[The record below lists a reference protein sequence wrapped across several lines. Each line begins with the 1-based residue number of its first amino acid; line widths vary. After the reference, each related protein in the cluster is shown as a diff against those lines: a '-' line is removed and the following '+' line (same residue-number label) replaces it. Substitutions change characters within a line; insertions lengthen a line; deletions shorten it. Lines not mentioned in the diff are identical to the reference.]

1 MKYFL
6 DIETKNVDISEL
18 SFDNPKGWEI
28 SCICVVS
35 EDNEIYTFSDARDEL
50 IEESIFRNR
59 INNEP
64 DFIWNNYPL
73 NHFHEFIEQLM
84 WDDEHL
90 VITKNGAK
98 FDIPIIEEYLG
109 VSLEGLLNHY
119 DIEKHIMDESGERY
133 RLSELIHYHIGK
145 EEGKL
150 LEAKYAPTLWNQGYY
165 EVVVGY
171 CIDDCYKTL
180 QVYNDAK
187 MRGFYSAIDRHG
199 TELKKVLF

>member
-1 MKYFL
+1 MLIYR
-6 DIETKNVDISEL
+6 IL
-18 SFDNPKGWEI
+18 SFDEPKGWEI

-35 EDNEIYTFSDARDEL
+35 EYNEIYTFSDARDEL
-50 IEESIFRNR
+50 IEEAIFRNR
-59 INNEP
+59 IETEP
-64 DFIWNNYPL
+64 DFIWNNRPL
-73 NHFHEFIEQLM
+73 SHFFQFLEHLL
-84 WDDEHL
+84 WDEEHL

-98 FDIPIIEEYLG
+98 FDIPIIEEYLN
-109 VSLEGLLNHY
+109 VSFEGINHY

-150 LEAKYAPTLWNQGYY
+150 LEAKYAPTLWSQGYY

-180 QVYNDAK
+180 QVYNDAR
-187 MRGFYSAIDRHG
+187 MRGFYSAIDKHG
-199 TELKKVLF
+199 VELKKVLF

>member
-1 MKYFL
+1 MLYFL
-6 DIETKNVDISEL
+6 DIETKNVDISDL
-18 SFDNPKGWEI
+18 SFDDPKGWEI

-50 IEESIFRNR
+50 IEDAIFRNR

-64 DFIWNNYPL
+64 DFIWNNRPL
-73 NHFHEFIEQLM
+73 SHFFQFLEHLL
-84 WDDEHL
+84 WDEEHL

-98 FDIPIIEEYLG
+98 FDIPIIEEYLN
-109 VSLEGLLNHY
+109 VSFDGINHY

-150 LEAKYAPTLWNQGYY
+150 LEAKYAPTLWSQGYY

-180 QVYNDAK
+180 QVYNDAR
-187 MRGFYSAIDRHG
+187 MRGYYCGIDSQG
-199 TELKKVLF
+199 ITLKKVMI

>member
-1 MKYFL
+1 MRYFL
-6 DIETKNVDISEL
+6 DIETKNVDISDL

-35 EDNEIYTFSDARDEL
+35 EENDIFTFSDVRDEL
-50 IEESIFRNR
+50 LEDAIFRNR
-59 INNEP
+59 MEDEP
-64 DFIWNNYPL
+64 DFIWNNRPL
-73 NHFHEFIEQLM
+73 NQFFQFLEHLI

-90 VITKNGAK
+90 LITKNGAK
-98 FDIPIIEEYLG
+98 FDIPIIEEYLK
-109 VSLEGLLNHY
+109 VSFKGINHY

-133 RLSELIHYHIGK
+133 RLSELIHYHLGK

-165 EVVVGY
+165 EVVIGY

-199 TELKKVLF
+199 VELQKVLF

>member
-1 MKYFL
+1 MRYFL
-6 DIETKNVDISEL
+6 DIETKNVDISDL

-35 EDNEIYTFSDARDEL
+35 EENDIFTFSDVRDEL
-50 IEESIFRNR
+50 LEDAIFRNR
-59 INNEP
+59 MEDEP
-64 DFIWNNYPL
+64 DFIWNNRPL
-73 NHFHEFIEQLM
+73 SHFFQFLEHLI

-90 VITKNGAK
+90 LITKNGAK
-98 FDIPIIEEYLG
+98 FDIPIIEEYLK
-109 VSLEGLLNHY
+109 VSFKGINHY

-150 LEAKYAPTLWNQGYY
+150 LEAKYAPTLWSQGYY

-180 QVYNDAK
+180 QVYNDAR

-199 TELKKVLF
+199 VELQKVLF

>member
-1 MKYFL
+1 MLYFL
-6 DIETKNVDISEL
+6 DIETKNVDISDL
-18 SFDNPKGWEI
+18 SFDDPKGWEI

-50 IEESIFRNR
+50 IEEAIFRNR

-64 DFIWNNYPL
+64 DFIWNNRPL
-73 NHFHEFIEQLM
+73 SHFFQFLEHLL
-84 WDDEHL
+84 WDEEHL

-98 FDIPIIEEYLG
+98 FDIPIIEEYLN
-109 VSLEGLLNHY
+109 VSFDGINHY

-150 LEAKYAPTLWNQGYY
+150 LEAKYAPTLWSQGYY

-187 MRGFYSAIDRHG
+187 MRGYYCGIDSQG
-199 TELKKVLF
+199 ITLKKVMI

>member
-1 MKYFL
+1 MLYFL
-6 DIETKNVDISEL
+6 DIETKNVDISDL
-18 SFDNPKGWEI
+18 SFDEPKGWEI

-35 EDNEIYTFSDARDEL
+35 EYNEIYTFSDARDEL
-50 IEESIFRNR
+50 IEEAIFRNR
-59 INNEP
+59 IETEP
-64 DFIWNNYPL
+64 DFIWNNRPL
-73 NHFHEFIEQLM
+73 SHFFQFLEHLL
-84 WDDEHL
+84 WDEEHL

-98 FDIPIIEEYLG
+98 FDIPIIEEYLN
-109 VSLEGLLNHY
+109 VSFEGINHY

-150 LEAKYAPTLWNQGYY
+150 LEAKYAPTLWSQGYY

-180 QVYNDAK
+180 QVYNDAR
-187 MRGFYSAIDRHG
+187 MRGFYSAIDKHG
-199 TELKKVLF
+199 VELKKVLF

>member
-1 MKYFL
+1 MRYFL
-6 DIETKNVDISEL
+6 DIETKNVDISDL

-35 EDNEIYTFSDARDEL
+35 EENDIFTFSDVRDEL
-50 IEESIFRNR
+50 LEDAIFRNR
-59 INNEP
+59 MEDEP
-64 DFIWNNYPL
+64 DFIWNNRPL
-73 NHFHEFIEQLM
+73 SHFFQFLEHLI

-90 VITKNGAK
+90 LITKNGAK
-98 FDIPIIEEYLG
+98 FDIPIIEEYLK
-109 VSLEGLLNHY
+109 VSFKGINHY

-133 RLSELIHYHIGK
+133 RLSELIHYHLGK

-165 EVVVGY
+165 EVVIGY

-199 TELKKVLF
+199 VELQKVLF

>member
-1 MKYFL
+1 MLYFL
-6 DIETKNVDISEL
+6 DIETKNVDISDL
-18 SFDNPKGWEI
+18 AFDDPKGWEI
-28 SCICVVS
+28 SCICIVS

-50 IEESIFRNR
+50 IEEAIFRNR

-64 DFIWNNYPL
+64 DFIWNNRPL
-73 NHFHEFIEQLM
+73 SHFFQFLEHLL
-84 WDDEHL
+84 WDKEHL

-98 FDIPIIEEYLG
+98 FDIPIIEEYLN
-109 VSLEGLLNHY
+109 VSFEGINHY

-150 LEAKYAPTLWNQGYY
+150 LEAKYAPTLWSQGYY

-180 QVYNDAK
+180 QVYNDAR
-187 MRGFYSAIDRHG
+187 MRGFYSAIDKHG
-199 TELKKVLF
+199 VELKKVLF

>member
-1 MKYFL
+1 MKYYL

-18 SFDNPKGWEI
+18 SFDNPKGWQI

-35 EDNEIYTFSDARDEL
+35 EENEIFTFSDERDEL
-50 IEESIFRNR
+50 KEDAIFRNR
-59 INNEP
+59 LENEP
-64 DFIWNNYPL
+64 DFIWSNHTL
-73 NHFHEFIEQLM
+73 NQFFQFL
-84 WDDEHL
+84 EHL
-90 VITKNGAK
+90 IWDKEHLLITKNGAK
-98 FDIPIIEEYLG
+98 FDLPIIEEYLN
-109 VSLEGLLNHY
+109 VSFEGINHY
-119 DIEKHIMDESGERY
+119 DIEKHIFDDGGERY

-165 EVVVGY
+165 EVVIGY

-187 MRGFYSAIDRHG
+187 MKGFYSAIDRNG
-199 TELKKVLF
+199 MELKKVLF

>member
-1 MKYFL
+1 MLYFL
-6 DIETKNVDISEL
+6 DIETNNVDISDL
-18 SFDNPKGWEI
+18 SFDDPKGWEI

-50 IEESIFRNR
+50 IEEAIFRNR

-64 DFIWNNYPL
+64 DFIWNNRPL
-73 NHFHEFIEQLM
+73 SHFFQFLEHLL
-84 WDDEHL
+84 WDEEHL

-98 FDIPIIEEYLG
+98 FDIPIIEEYLN
-109 VSLEGLLNHY
+109 VSFDGINHY

-150 LEAKYAPTLWNQGYY
+150 LEAKYAPTLWSQGYY

-180 QVYNDAK
+180 QVYNDAR
-187 MRGFYSAIDRHG
+187 MRGFYSAIDKHG
-199 TELKKVLF
+199 VELKKVLF

>member
-1 MKYFL
+1 MLYFL
-6 DIETKNVDISEL
+6 DIETNNVDISDL
-18 SFDNPKGWEI
+18 SFDDPKGWEI

-50 IEESIFRNR
+50 IEEAIFRNR

-64 DFIWNNYPL
+64 DFIWNNRPL
-73 NHFHEFIEQLM
+73 SHFFQFLEHLL
-84 WDDEHL
+84 WDEEHL

-98 FDIPIIEEYLG
+98 FDIPIIEEYLN
-109 VSLEGLLNHY
+109 VSFDGINHY

-150 LEAKYAPTLWNQGYY
+150 LEAKYAPTLWSQGYY

-187 MRGFYSAIDRHG
+187 MRGYYCGIDSQG
-199 TELKKVLF
+199 ITLKKVMI

>member
-1 MKYFL
+1 MIWSL
-6 DIETKNVDISEL
+6 DIETKNMDISNL
-18 SFDNPKGWEI
+18 SFDDPKGWEI

-50 IEESIFRNR
+50 IEDAIFRNR

-64 DFIWNNYPL
+64 DFIWNNRPL
-73 NHFHEFIEQLM
+73 SHFFQFLEHLL
-84 WDDEHL
+84 WDEEHL

-98 FDIPIIEEYLG
+98 FDIPIIEEYLN
-109 VSLEGLLNHY
+109 VSFDGINHY

-150 LEAKYAPTLWNQGYY
+150 LEAKYAPTLWSQGYY

-180 QVYNDAK
+180 QVYNDAR
-187 MRGFYSAIDRHG
+187 MRGFYSAIDKHG
-199 TELKKVLF
+199 VELKKVLF

>member
-1 MKYFL
+1 MRYFL
-6 DIETKNVDISEL
+6 DIETKNVDISDL

-35 EDNEIYTFSDARDEL
+35 EENDLFTFSDVRDEL
-50 IEESIFRNR
+50 LEDAIFRNR
-59 INNEP
+59 MEDEP
-64 DFIWNNYPL
+64 DFIWNNRPL
-73 NHFHEFIEQLM
+73 NQFFQFLEHLI

-90 VITKNGAK
+90 LITKNGAK
-98 FDIPIIEEYLG
+98 FDIPIIEEYLK
-109 VSLEGLLNHY
+109 VSFKGINHY

-133 RLSELIHYHIGK
+133 RLSELIHYHLGK

-165 EVVVGY
+165 EVVIGY

-199 TELKKVLF
+199 VELQKVLF

>member
-1 MKYFL
+1 MLYFL
-6 DIETKNVDISEL
+6 DIETKNVDISDL
-18 SFDNPKGWEI
+18 SFDDPKGWEI

-50 IEESIFRNR
+50 IEDAIFRNR

-64 DFIWNNYPL
+64 DFIWNNRPL
-73 NHFHEFIEQLM
+73 SHFFQFLEHLL
-84 WDDEHL
+84 WDEEHL

-98 FDIPIIEEYLG
+98 FDIPIIEEYLN
-109 VSLEGLLNHY
+109 VSFDGINHY

-150 LEAKYAPTLWNQGYY
+150 LEAKYAPTLWSQGYY

-187 MRGFYSAIDRHG
+187 MRGYYCGIDSQG
-199 TELKKVLF
+199 ITLKKVMI

>member
-1 MKYFL
+1 MLYFL
-6 DIETKNVDISEL
+6 DIETNNVDISDL
-18 SFDNPKGWEI
+18 SFDDPKGWEI

-50 IEESIFRNR
+50 IEDAIFRNR

-64 DFIWNNYPL
+64 DFIWNNRPL
-73 NHFHEFIEQLM
+73 SHFFQFLEHLL
-84 WDDEHL
+84 WDEEHL

-98 FDIPIIEEYLG
+98 FDIPIIEEYLN
-109 VSLEGLLNHY
+109 VSFDGINHY

-150 LEAKYAPTLWNQGYY
+150 LEAKYAPTLWSQGYY

-180 QVYNDAK
+180 QVYNDAR
-187 MRGFYSAIDRHG
+187 MRGFYSAIDKHG
-199 TELKKVLF
+199 VELKKVLF

>member
-1 MKYFL
+1 MLYFL
-6 DIETKNVDISEL
+6 DIETKNVDISDL
-18 SFDNPKGWEI
+18 SFDDPKGWEI

-50 IEESIFRNR
+50 IEDAIFRNR

-64 DFIWNNYPL
+64 DFIWNNRPL
-73 NHFHEFIEQLM
+73 SHFFQFLEHLL
-84 WDDEHL
+84 WDEEHL

-98 FDIPIIEEYLG
+98 FDIPIIEEYLN
-109 VSLEGLLNHY
+109 VSFDGINHY

-150 LEAKYAPTLWNQGYY
+150 LEAKYSPTLWSQGYY

-180 QVYNDAK
+180 QVYNDAR
-187 MRGFYSAIDRHG
+187 MRGFYSAIDKHG
-199 TELKKVLF
+199 VELKKVLF

>member
-1 MKYFL
+1 MLYFL
-6 DIETKNVDISEL
+6 DIETKNVDISDL
-18 SFDNPKGWEI
+18 SFDDPKGWEI

-50 IEESIFRNR
+50 IEDAIFRNR

-64 DFIWNNYPL
+64 DFIWNNRPL
-73 NHFHEFIEQLM
+73 SHFFQFLEHLL
-84 WDDEHL
+84 WDEEHL

-98 FDIPIIEEYLG
+98 FDIPIIEEYLN
-109 VSLEGLLNHY
+109 VSFDGINHY

-150 LEAKYAPTLWNQGYY
+150 LEAKYAPTLWSQGYY

-180 QVYNDAK
+180 QVYNDAR
-187 MRGFYSAIDRHG
+187 MRGFYSAIDKHG
-199 TELKKVLF
+199 VELKKVLF